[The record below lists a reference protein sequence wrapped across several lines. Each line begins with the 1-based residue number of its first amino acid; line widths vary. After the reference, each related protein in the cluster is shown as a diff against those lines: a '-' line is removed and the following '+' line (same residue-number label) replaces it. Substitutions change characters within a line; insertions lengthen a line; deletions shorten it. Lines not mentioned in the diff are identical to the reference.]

1 MATLHLMCGLPGSG
15 KTTLAERIER
25 ESNALRLSPDEW
37 IVRLYG
43 SQLTPPTLDW
53 CRDPVE
59 TLQWSVAE
67 RVLMLGTNVVLDFG
81 FWSRAEREDFRARAA
96 ALGARTELHFLDVP
110 RRTLSERLAARNAQL
125 PPYAFPVTEAQLDF
139 WWSVFEPPA
148 PDELLPTD

>member
-43 SQLTPPTLDW
+43 SQLTLPTLDW

-59 TLQWSVAE
+59 ALQWSVAE
-67 RVLMLGTNVVLDFG
+67 RVLTLGANVVLDFG

-110 RRTLSERLAARNAQL
+110 RRVLSERLAARNAQL

-139 WWSVFEPPA
+139 WWSVFEPPT
-148 PDELLPTD
+148 PDELLPR

>member
-59 TLQWSVAE
+59 ALQWSVAE
-67 RVLMLGTNVVLDFG
+67 RVLTLGANVVLDFG

-96 ALGARTELHFLDVP
+96 ALGASTELHFLDVP
-110 RRTLSERLAARNAQL
+110 RAVLSQRLAARNAQL
-125 PPYAFPVTEAQLDF
+125 PPYAFPITEAQLNA
-139 WWSVFEPPA
+139 WWSVFEPPT
-148 PDELLPTD
+148 PDELLPR